1 LKNNNNVILWGNFYA
16 FIIMGMLTLF
26 FGTSMTNIRADYA
39 LSFEQGGLI
48 LSTFAVGSLTF
59 SFLLWCF
66 RRSAWNE
73 KSADFWYILVF
84 CMGIFT
90 IYLTGSSLLLYLGTF
105 LIGAGLGAGSTS
117 VNIIVN
123 DFVHGDGKVMSLL
136 HMCFGIGALLI
147 PVISSRVM
155 RWGLNWKSVLI
166 IMAFLEMLAVY
177 ISLKMEI
184 PKNGNHPADQRIIT
198 KKALKNIRLYI
209 FMAILFFYV
218 GAENAFNGWVVTYL
232 TQGVKLSEEFSQQM
246 LSLFWIVMMFG
257 RYLNSLISRK
267 ILKET
272 ILLVSTIG
280 AAVMM
285 LLFITSPYQELII
298 SIVIFMGLMFSGVYP
313 LTVANANPVIKGSA
327 LSGALLG
334 SAGSLGSAIIPYIS
348 GIAAE
353 KTGVKGIMLTVF
365 ASLVIMSI
373 FALINK
379 RFQLSSDTPSVAEE
393 IIL

>member
-1 LKNNNNVILWGNFYA
+1 LKINNNVILWGNFYS

-26 FGTSMTNIRADYA
+26 FGTSMNNIRLDYG

-48 LSTFAVGSLTF
+48 LSTFAAGSLTF
-59 SFLLWCF
+59 SFLCGVLGDLLGMKKVLIFAHICF
-66 RRSAWNE
+66 
-73 KSADFWYILVF
+73 L
-84 CMGIFT
+84 MGIFT
-90 IYLTGSSLLLYLGTF
+90 IYLSTSSLLLYLGTF

-117 VNIIVN
+117 VNIVVN
-123 DFVHGDGKVMSLL
+123 DFVHGDGKIMSLL

-147 PVISSRVM
+147 PAISSKM
-155 RWGLNWKSVLI
+155 LMWGFRWKSVLI
-166 IMAFLEMLAVY
+166 IMAILEIIA
-177 ISLKMEI
+177 IFITIKMEI
-184 PKNGNHPADQRIIT
+184 PKNDKHPDDQRIIT
-198 KKALKNIRLYI
+198 RKAFGNIRLYI

-232 TQGVKLSEEFSQQM
+232 TEGVKLSEEFSQQM
-246 LSLFWIVMMFG
+246 LSLFWVVMMFG

-267 ILKET
+267 VLKET
-272 ILLVSTIG
+272 ILLVSSIG

-285 LLFITSPYQELII
+285 LFFVTASYQELII
-298 SIVIFMGLMFSGVYP
+298 TIIIVMGLMFSGVYP
-313 LTVANANPVIKGSA
+313 ITVANANPIIRGSA

-334 SAGSLGSAIIPYIS
+334 SAGSLGSVFIPYVS

-353 KTGVKGIMLTVF
+353 KTGVKGIMVTVF
-365 ASLVIMSI
+365 ASLAIMSI

-379 RFQLSSDTPSVAEE
+379 KFQLSSDTPSVAEE

>member
-59 SFLLWCF
+59 SFLCGVLGDLLGMKRVLIF
-66 RRSAWNE
+66 GHIS
-73 KSADFWYILVF
+73 FL
-84 CMGIFT
+84 MGIFT